1 MNLFRNRLKAKALA
15 AAELESPAPKAS
27 YSVAEAEPH
36 AYPSTVSASGTR
48 ELEIVKQPFK
58 NAEAAYREAMSLIAQ
73 DDWEK
78 KCQAMNIIRRLSAYH
93 EDLTINN
100 IHTIVLA
107 LVAEVRNLRSQVSR
121 FGLITFGDLFSH
133 LKKNMDVDLDISV
146 KTILQKNAETNDF
159 IK

>member
-1 MNLFRNRLKAKALA
+1 MEPYA
-15 AAELESPAPKAS
+15 
-27 YSVAEAEPH
+27 YS
-36 AYPSTVSASGTR
+36 STVSASGTR
-48 ELEIVKQPFK
+48 EMEYVKQPFK
-58 NAEAAYREAMSLIAQ
+58 NAESAYKEAMNLIGQ

-121 FGLITFGDLFSH
+121 FGLVTFGDLFTN